1 MKTLTIKLTSPLQ
14 SFGNDALYNYRT
26 SYRLPSKS
34 MVTGMIAAALG
45 YDRNNPKIENLNSL
59 LFAVRVDQ
67 PGYILK
73 DYQTVEWE
81 PGKRKI
87 THRTY
92 YQDAIYL
99 VALTGDNRRID
110 QIDYALH
117 HPKFQLYIGRRSNP
131 PAGVLETKV
140 YDEDNPI
147 SVLKDAPWVASK
159 RFKKRSQHEN
169 GYEAEIMG
177 DAKAALGRPTFTIK
191 DVYQCGPHDRQH
203 GYRYVVKD
211 YVVFGKNDEN
221 ETEQDIFSL
230 L

>member
-34 MVTGMIAAALG
+34 MVVGMVAAALG
-45 YDRNNPKIENLNSL
+45 YDRNNSKIENLNSL
-59 LFAVRVDQ
+59 MFAVRIDQ
-67 PGYILK
+67 PGYLLK
-73 DYQTVEWE
+73 DYQTVEWQT
-81 PGKRKI
+81 GKRKV

-99 VALTGDNRRID
+99 VALTGDDRHID
-110 QIDYALH
+110 KINYALH

-147 SVLKDAPWVASK
+147 AVLRDAPWVASK
-159 RFKKRSQHEN
+159 RFKDRSQHTN

-191 DVYQCGPHDRQH
+191 DLYQCGPHDRQH
-203 GYRYVVKD
+203 GYRYAVKD
-211 YVVFGKNDEN
+211 YVVLGKTD